1 MAKKYLRTSDVAKA
15 VGCHPNT
22 VRLYETLEF
31 IPPVRRTSSG
41 YRQFTE
47 AHVDCMVL
55 ARLAFQGPFP
65 GRAIRRSVIAL
76 VKQAATGDLGGAL
89 EAAYSHLALVQAERA
104 HAESAV
110 RLLERWAQGTAADAT
125 RAPLRIG
132 ETAKLLGVSVDMLR
146 NWERNGLL
154 DVPRDPDNGYRY
166 YGAEEIS
173 RLRVIRMLI
182 RAGYSVMAILRML
195 LQLDQGTTDDL
206 RQAIDTPAPD
216 EDVYSA
222 ADRWLT
228 ALAEQERRA
237 MDIIGHLEMMIDKQG
252 VQAVTRR

>member
-1 MAKKYLRTSDVAKA
+1 MTRKFLRTSDVAKA
-15 VGCHPNT
+15 AGCHPNT

-47 AHVDCMVL
+47 AHIDCMVL
-55 ARLAFQGPFP
+55 ARLAFRGPWP
-65 GRAIRRSVIAL
+65 GGAIRRSVLAL
-76 VKQAATGDLGGAL
+76 VRQTATGDLGGAL
-89 EAAYSHLALVQAERA
+89 EAAYAHLALVQAERA

-146 NWERNGLL
+146 NWERNNLL
-154 DVPRDPDNGYRY
+154 EVPRDPDNGYRY

-182 RAGYSVMAILRML
+182 RAGYSIMAILRML
-195 LQLDQGTTDDL
+195 LQLDQGTASDL

-222 ADRWLT
+222 ADRWLS
-228 ALAEQERRA
+228 ALAEQEQRA
-237 MDIIGHLEMMIDKQG
+237 MDIIEHLEMMISKQG
-252 VQAVTRR
+252 ARAVSRD

>member
-1 MAKKYLRTSDVAKA
+1 MNEKYLRTSDIAKA
-15 VGCHPNT
+15 AGCHPNT
-22 VRLYETLEF
+22 VRLYETLGF
-31 IPPVRRTSSG
+31 IPPVLRTPGG

-47 AHVDCMVL
+47 FHADCMIL
-55 ARLAFQGPFP
+55 ARLAFRGAWP
-65 GRAIRRSVIAL
+65 GKAIRQSVVKL

-89 EAAYSHLALVQAERA
+89 EAGYAHLALVQAERA

-110 RLLERWAQGTAADAT
+110 RLLERWAQGMAADAT

-166 YGAEEIS
+166 YGAAEIG

-182 RAGYSVMAILRML
+182 RAGYSMMAILRML
-195 LQLDQGTTDDL
+195 LQLDGGLTGNL

-222 ADRWLT
+222 ADRWLST
-228 ALAEQERRA
+228 LAEQEQRA
-237 MDIIGHLEMMIDKQG
+237 MDIIAHLETMIGKQN
-252 VQAVTRR
+252 R

>member
-1 MAKKYLRTSDVAKA
+1 MTKKYLRTSEVAKA
-15 VGCHPNT
+15 AGCHPNT
-22 VRLYETLEF
+22 VRLYETWEF
-31 IPPVRRTSSG
+31 IPPIKRTSNG

-47 AHVDCMVL
+47 AHVDCMIL
-55 ARLAFQGPFP
+55 ARLAFRGPWP
-65 GRAIRRSVIAL
+65 GGAIRRSVIAL

-89 EAAYSHLALVQAERA
+89 EAAYAHLAVVQTERA

-110 RLLERWAQGTAADAT
+110 RLLERWAQGASADAT

-154 DVPRDPDNGYRY
+154 DAPRDPDNNYRY

-195 LQLDQGTTDDL
+195 LQLDGGTADDL

-222 ADRWLT
+222 ADRWLS
-228 ALAEQERRA
+228 ALAEQEQRA
-237 MDIIGHLEMMIDKQG
+237 MDIIGHLEMMIGKQH
-252 VQAVTRR
+252 R

>member
-1 MAKKYLRTSDVAKA
+1 MTRKHLRTSDIAKA
-15 VGCHPNT
+15 AGCHPNT
-22 VRLYETLEF
+22 VRLYETWGF
-31 IPPVRRTSSG
+31 IPPVSRSPSG

-47 AHVDCMVL
+47 AHADCMVL
-55 ARLAFQGPFP
+55 ARMAFRGPFP
-65 GRAIRRSVIAL
+65 GGAIRRSVLAL
-76 VKQAATGDLGGAL
+76 VKQTATGDLGGAL
-89 EAAYSHLALVQAERA
+89 EAAYAHLALVQAERA
-104 HAESAV
+104 QAESAV

-182 RAGYSVMAILRML
+182 RAGYSIMAILRML
-195 LQLDQGTTDDL
+195 LQLDQGTADNL

-222 ADRWLT
+222 ADRWLS
-228 ALAEQERRA
+228 ALTEQEQRA
-237 MDIIGHLEMMIDKQG
+237 MDIIGHLEMMIGKQN
-252 VQAVTRR
+252 R

>member
-1 MAKKYLRTSDVAKA
+1 MAKKYLRTPDVARA
-15 VGCHPNT
+15 TDCHPNT
-22 VRLYETLEF
+22 VRLYEEWGFL
-31 IPPVRRTSSG
+31 PPVPRTHSG

-47 AHVDCMVL
+47 AHVDCMAL

-65 GRAIRRSVIAL
+65 GKAIRRSVIAL
-76 VKQAATGDLGGAL
+76 VRQAATGDLGGAL
-89 EAAYSHLALVQAERA
+89 EAAYAHLALVQAERA
-104 HAESAV
+104 QAESAV
-110 RLLERWAQGTAADAT
+110 RLLERWAQGTPADAT

-146 NWERNGLL
+146 NWDRNGLL
-154 DVPRDPDNGYRY
+154 EVPRDPDNGYRY

-182 RAGYSVMAILRML
+182 RAGYSIMAILRML
-195 LQLDQGTTDDL
+195 VQLDQGTAEDL
-206 RQAIDTPAPD
+206 SQALDTPAPD

-228 ALAEQERRA
+228 ALAEQELRA
-237 MDIIGHLEMMIDKQG
+237 TDIIAHLEMMIHKHS
-252 VQAVTRR
+252 R